1 MPALQTLRI
10 FSFCQVNHLA
20 IIFFPPLRHCPNLK
34 DLWIPKLSN
43 ETAVTFFNI
52 ILSCCPSIK
61 VLRLHYLMFSNGPL
75 MAQGYRTQDLL
86 RMINSYR
93 GLRDILMVIGIE
105 DKLNIIPTLMLHSG
119 WSLETI
125 ELRCFS
131 LDHQIT
137 WDPSLRFSSRSNV
150 CLRDLVEANWASN
163 QIENLNFYVSE
174 NDYRTEGWVTFP
186 GGNNEQVQETTAMLL
201 FQLSMKFKAQ
211 EKYMGSALRWFEAE
225 DMLLTYETASR

>member
-20 IIFFPPLRHCPNLK
+20 IVFFPPLRHCPNLK

-52 ILSCCPSIK
+52 ILSCCPPIK

-75 MAQGYRTQDLL
+75 MAQGYHHLESFITILFQGCGRLKSL
-86 RMINSYR
+86 VINDR
-93 GLRDILMVIGIE
+93 G
-105 DKLNIIPTLMLHSG
+105 SG
-119 WSLETI
+119 
-125 ELRCFS
+125 
-131 LDHQIT
+131 Q
-137 WDPSLRFSSRSNV
+137 SNV

-225 DMLLTYETASR
+225 DMLLTYEAVSR